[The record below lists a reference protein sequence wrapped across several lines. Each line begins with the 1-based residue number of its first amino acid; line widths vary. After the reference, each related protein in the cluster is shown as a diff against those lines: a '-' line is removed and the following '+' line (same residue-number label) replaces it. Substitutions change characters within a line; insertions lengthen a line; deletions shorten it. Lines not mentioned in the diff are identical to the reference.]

1 MAFGNLFKSTKEIE
15 REQRRA
21 HRKALRGM
29 ERAVDTVTEK
39 VSSLKEDRDKAW
51 AEARNYL
58 RDGQKAAAQRSLQT
72 VQANEMLIGQMER
85 KCWVFKQY
93 QTKMELAGTD
103 MAFADAL
110 NQVKATLNID
120 PEKIAD
126 TLDNVNEIFAD
137 QADIDKIWEKEYAK
151 EMKGLT
157 MSDAVPSMEEMM
169 ANLEKEV
176 VAEVSGGQ
184 ISAKKTST
192 ANKTKSGS
200 LSEAIG
206 EGRRKLKDLM
216 EKK

>member
-1 MAFGNLFKSTKEIE
+1 MAFADLFKSTKELE
-15 REQRRA
+15 RAQRRA

-29 ERAVDTVTEK
+29 ERAVDTVAEK
-39 VSSLKEDRDKAW
+39 VCSLKEDRDKAW

-72 VQANEMLIGQMER
+72 VQANEVLIGKMER

-110 NQVKATLNID
+110 NQVKSTLKID

-126 TLDNVNEIFAD
+126 ILDDVNEVFAE
-137 QADIDKIWEKEYAK
+137 QADIDKIWEKEYTK
-151 EMKGLT
+151 EMKGLNMT
-157 MSDAVPSMEEMM
+157 DSVPSMEEMM
-169 ANLEKEV
+169 ANLEQEV
-176 VAEVSGGQ
+176 VAEVNGG
-184 ISAKKTST
+184 KTVNKTS
-192 ANKTKSGS
+192 SGS
-200 LSEAIG
+200 LSEAID
-206 EGRRKLKDLM
+206 EGRRNLKKLKDLM